1 MARLVFLGTPDDAVP
16 PLDALADAGHEIVL
30 VVTRADARRGRRG
43 LPSPSPVKARAL
55 ERGLPVTD
63 RLDDVF
69 GVDADLGVVVAYGRI
84 IPEAVLRRLPMVNL
98 HFSLLPRW
106 RGAAPVE
113 RAILA
118 DDPTTGVC
126 VMAVEPG
133 LDTGA
138 VYAVAEVPIGER
150 DTSARLRAEL
160 SKVGSELLVSCLA
173 GGVAGLPEPSPQV
186 GEATYAHK
194 LDQGDFAI
202 DWSGSPE
209 AIDRLVRLGR
219 AWTTFRGKRLHVLEG
234 HPAERASLNGEEVGT
249 GFEPGSILD
258 GPEVVTGGA
267 GRFVLDRVQVEGR
280 QAVDAGAWWRGARA
294 QPGERFG
301 APAQGAA
308 PERGSPRV
316 GGGAPGVES
325 GQPEAAR

>member
-1 MARLVFLGTPDDAVP
+1 MARLVFLGTPDDAVS
-16 PLDALADAGHEIVL
+16 PLDALVDAGHEIVL

-118 DDPTTGVC
+118 GDRTTGVC

-150 DTSARLRAEL
+150 DTSAQLRAEL
-160 SKVGSELLVSCLA
+160 SKVGSDLLVSCLE

-202 DWSGSPE
+202 DWSGGPE
-209 AIDRLVRLGR
+209 VIDRLVRLGR
-219 AWTTFRGKRLHVLEG
+219 AWTTFRGRRLHVLEG
-234 HPAERASLNGEEVGT
+234 HPADGASVVEEAAAG
-249 GFEPGSILD
+249 GLDPGSVLD
-258 GPEVVTGGA
+258 GPEVVTGGG

-294 QPGERFG
+294 QPGELLG
-301 APAQGAA
+301 TSDLGAA
-308 PERGSPRV
+308 PEPGSQGRGA
-316 GGGAPGVES
+316 APGAET
-325 GQPEAAR
+325 GQSEAAR